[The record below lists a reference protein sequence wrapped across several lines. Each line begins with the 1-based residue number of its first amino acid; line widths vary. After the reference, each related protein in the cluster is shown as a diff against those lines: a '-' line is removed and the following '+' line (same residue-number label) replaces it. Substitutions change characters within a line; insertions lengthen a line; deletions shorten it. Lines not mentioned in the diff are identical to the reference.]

1 MTILNAGSQCVIGP
15 LPFGTFRPHLLT
27 LIAVCTLAACGGSET
42 TEPRSQA
49 QAAGASEVRAEPI
62 TRASLRTSTS
72 MMSGWQFV
80 QDDALTDE
88 EALAN
93 DGSAWESVTLPHTW
107 NATDAATTEQS
118 TPSTPDYK
126 RGKGWYRLEFVNTG
140 VGATQRL
147 QFDAASI
154 AAEVW
159 LNGRKLG
166 QHRGAFT
173 AFRFNITDVLKPGKN
188 VLLVKTD
195 NSPGRNDG
203 DPTAIAPL
211 SGDFNMSG
219 GLYRAV
225 SLISTRS
232 AAHIA
237 LDDFGSTGVFA
248 RTTALSP
255 NHATVNVVAKVKNG
269 LDADGTFTV
278 TASLVE
284 ADGRA
289 VKKSASKTIALRAN
303 EAVGVSQ
310 ELAVEAPRLWEGLA
324 DPYLY
329 HLVVELKTAQGV
341 AIDRVVQNFGIR
353 QMRFDGD
360 NGFFLNGRSVPLRGV
375 NMHQDLLGK
384 AWAVSNE
391 DIDRSFALIKEV
403 GANTL
408 RLAHYPHSD
417 YTVEQADRLGIVVMA
432 ELPLV
437 NATSVRSGVDPETTG
452 FGDNARAQLTELIR
466 QKYNNAS
473 VGIWSIAN
481 EVQGGTTAS
490 NNVLALLRSLHQLAK
505 NEDPDRITSL
515 AHQVTRSGDIVR
527 PDTLK
532 QTGITDSY
540 GINRYFQWY
549 YGTSE
554 TQLGENLD
562 ALHAENPTQPIG
574 VTEYGAGN
582 AITHHTDNVYGGR
595 VCSRDTSGSRRICYQ
610 PEGYA
615 NYVHE
620 KAYSQFV
627 TRPYIMGTWI
637 WNMFD
642 FGSGNRHEGDIG
654 QTNTKGIVTFGREVN
669 KDVFYFYKANW
680 TQSPVTYISGRRY
693 TERAYAVADINVY
706 SNGSSVT
713 LRVNGVPVQTKSAA
727 DCPLKVCA
735 FKGVALRPGANA
747 IAAHGTHG
755 ASIVTDAVEW
765 NLAAERVSNVF
776 IAAGQLAT
784 GFVSNDPLLGTH
796 TFGSD
801 NFFVGG
807 QLPAI
812 VGFSTVGLSNY
823 VPVAGI
829 GETAIPE
836 TGRVWDMWRLGAAF
850 GYQIPVPNGNYKVT
864 LGFLE
869 PTVTAAGARVFDV
882 SANGVKHIERLDV
895 FQSAG
900 ARNTAI
906 VRSFM
911 TDVTDGTLALDFK
924 GVTGDAIVSNI
935 SIVRQ

>member
-1 MTILNAGSQCVIGP
+1 MDIFTSRAHADGASRRGSPIRPRIFTLVAACV
-15 LPFGTFRPHLLT
+15 L
-27 LIAVCTLAACGGSET
+27 VACGGGGASD
-42 TEPRSQA
+42 PRSGA
-49 QAAGASEVRAEPI
+49 LAAGASDMRADPI
-62 TRASLRTSTS
+62 TQASLRTSTP
-72 MMSGWQFV
+72 MMAGWRFV

-88 EALAN
+88 QALAS
-93 DGSAWESVTLPHTW
+93 DGSAWETVTLPHTW
-107 NATDAATTEQS
+107 NAKDAATTEQS
-118 TPSTPDYK
+118 TPATPDYK
-126 RGKGWYRLEFVNTG
+126 RGKGWYRLEFVHTG
-140 VGATQRL
+140 VGATHWV

-154 AAEVW
+154 AADVW
-159 LNGRKLG
+159 LNGQKLG

-173 AFRFNITDVLKPGKN
+173 SFRFNITDALRPGKN

-219 GLYRAV
+219 GLYRGV
-225 SLISTRS
+225 SLISTRR

-237 LDDFGSTGVFA
+237 LDDFGSSGVFA
-248 RTTALSP
+248 RTTTLNP
-255 NHATVNVVAKVKNG
+255 DHATVNVLAKVRN
-269 LDADGTFTV
+269 AAPSEGTFTV

-284 ADGRA
+284 ADGRT
-289 VKKSASKTIALRAN
+289 VKRAASKSVSLRPG
-303 EAVGVSQ
+303 EAASVAQDLSVD
-310 ELAVEAPRLWEGLA
+310 APHLWNGLA

-329 HLVVELKTAQGV
+329 SLVVELKDGQGV
-341 AIDRVVQNFGIR
+341 AIDKVVQNFGIR
-353 QMRFDGD
+353 QMRFDPD
-360 NGFFLNGRSVPLRGV
+360 HGFFLNGKPVPLRGV

-384 AWAVSNE
+384 AWAVSHE
-391 DIDRSFALIKEV
+391 DIDRSFELIKEV
-403 GANTL
+403 GANTV

-417 YTVEQADRLGIVVMA
+417 YTVQQADKLGIVVMA

-437 NATSVRSGVDPETTG
+437 NSTAVRSGTDPETTG
-452 FGDNARAQLTELIR
+452 FADNARLQLTELIR

-481 EVQGGTTAS
+481 EVQGGTTAN
-490 NNVLALLRSLHQLAK
+490 NNVLPLLRSLHQLAK
-505 NEDPDRITSL
+505 SEDPERITTL

-527 PDTLK
+527 PDTLV

-562 ALHAENPTQPIG
+562 ALHTANPTQPIG

-620 KAYSQFV
+620 KAYAQFV
-627 TRPYIMGTWI
+627 TRPYLMGTWI

-680 TQSPVTYISGRRY
+680 TQAPVTYIAGRRY
-693 TERAYAVADINVY
+693 TDRAYAVADIKVY
-706 SNGSSVT
+706 SNAASVT
-713 LRVNGVPVQTKSAA
+713 LRVNGVPVQTRPAA
-727 DCPLKVCA
+727 DCPLKVCE
-735 FKGVALRPGANA
+735 FKNVALQPGTNA
-747 IAAHGTHG
+747 IVAQGVHGSAT
-755 ASIVTDAVEW
+755 VTDSVSW
-765 NLAAERVSNVF
+765 NLSPDRVSNVF
-776 IAAGQLAT
+776 IAAGQLTT
-784 GFVSNDPLLGTH
+784 GFESNDPLLGNH
-796 TFGSD
+796 RFGSD

-836 TGRVWDMWRLGAAF
+836 TGRVWDMWRLGASFA
-850 GYQIPVPNGNYKVT
+850 YRIPVPNGTYRVT

-869 PTVTAAGARVFDV
+869 PTVTAPGARVFDV
-882 SANGVKHIERLDV
+882 SANGVLQIAGLDV
-895 FQSAG
+895 FQTAG
-900 ARNTAI
+900 ARNTAFTRTFI
-906 VRSFM
+906 TEVA
-911 TDVTDGTLALDFK
+911 DGTLALDFQ
-924 GVTGDAIVSNI
+924 GIRGEAIVSNI
-935 SIVRQ
+935 SVVRQ